1 MNSNSLYKHILSNT
15 NANNDIVTN
24 IVSHFE
30 KRDFKTNEFLLK
42 EGELSNEYFF
52 LSSGFIR
59 SYTHDLDNNEV
70 TTNFYTQNQFV
81 FEAASFFT
89 QSISQ
94 ENIQALT
101 DSTVYIITFEK
112 LNKLFHTIPE
122 FREFGR
128 SILVKNLVTLKQR
141 TLSLIN
147 ETAEVRYKKLLNS
160 NKEIFQHA
168 QLKQIASYLGV
179 TDTSL
184 SRIRKETLKR

>member
-42 EGELSNEYFF
+42 EGELNNEYFF

-128 SILVKNLVTLKQR
+128 SILVNNLVTLKQR

-147 ETAEVRYKKLLNS
+147 ETAEVRYKKLLHS

-168 QLKQIASYLGV
+168 QLKQIASYLGI

-184 SRIRKETLKR
+184 SRIRKETLKH